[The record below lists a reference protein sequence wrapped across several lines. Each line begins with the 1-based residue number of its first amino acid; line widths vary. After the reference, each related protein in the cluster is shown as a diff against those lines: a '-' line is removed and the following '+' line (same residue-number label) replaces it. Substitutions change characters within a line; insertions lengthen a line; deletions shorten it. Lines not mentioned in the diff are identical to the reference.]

1 MQVSS
6 SSANPPSGQN
16 SLGQETAPQVRFGA
30 PLPPPPIEESMG
42 RLAKRF
48 APTADE
54 LNAQKLLD
62 KAGEGFFSKASGVI
76 GKVSGAL
83 LPFSNILTA
92 ASTFTNTFFG
102 HALNM
107 RRLERSA
114 EINKEVQ
121 KLAHV
126 QKTEQNYQVAASA
139 AAIIGLGILGAAKG
153 MAWVNAKRIAQKL
166 EGTHR
171 IIDQE
176 KIKEYHFKDVVG
188 HNDIKQLFQGE
199 FLSRIKHPEF
209 FPKDKR
215 FAILHGP
222 PGTGKTLLAKCL
234 ANEAGIPFIE
244 VHLTSLSEKNVKE
257 FRLKLEQHMEK
268 NGPAVILMDELNS
281 LQTGAKASP
290 ENIKVMNEILQL
302 LDGVTSLKNA
312 FVIGTTNHLNQI
324 DDALISRACRKSAIE
339 ASDRL
344 ETFERYLQKEHPL
357 QHGDVLKLIP
367 PNNLNMNHIFQASEG
382 FAGRD
387 VENTV
392 NNLIGDVVLK
402 NLESLKGQREAVLT
416 QHIPPP
422 PGMLK
427 KLASFFVEFPA
438 PPAPSITYKIPFT
451 ESQLLAAIKQVKV
464 ADTTQSGGI
473 KHGLTKSHSNNNPFQ
488 TLQTAELNSK
498 EYSYAPKG
506 MDMPFRLAGSNGIQT
521 VLPGAAPA
529 A

>member
-6 SSANPPSGQN
+6 SSANPILSSEFSNHLPTQAKPQFGQADLLLKQN
-16 SLGQETAPQVRFGA
+16 NFLE
-30 PLPPPPIEESMG
+30 
-42 RLAKRF
+42 RLADKI
-48 APTADE
+48 APTPDQIKQA
-54 LNAQKLLD
+54 AQANQVK
-62 KAGEGFFSKASGVI
+62 GFFSRASGVV
-76 GKVSGAL
+76 GTVSGAL
-83 LPFSNILTA
+83 LPFSNLLTA

-107 RRLERSA
+107 RRIERSA
-114 EINKEVQ
+114 EITKEAQ
-121 KLAHV
+121 RLFHE

-139 AAIIGLGILGAAKG
+139 AAIIGLSILGAAKG

-312 FVIGTTNHLNQI
+312 FVIGTTNHLEQI
-324 DDALISRACRKSAIE
+324 DEALISRACRKSAVE

-344 ETFERYLQKEHPL
+344 ETFERYLQKEHLL

-367 PNNLNMNHIFQASEG
+367 PDNLNMNHIFQASEG

-387 VENTV
+387 VENTI

-402 NLESLKGQREAVLT
+402 NLDSLKAQREAVFT
-416 QHIPPP
+416 QHVPPP
-422 PGMLK
+422 PGILK
-427 KLASFFVEFPA
+427 KLASFFVEFPP

-464 ADTTQSGGI
+464 TDTSQSAGI
-473 KHGLTKSHSNNNPFQ
+473 KQSLAPNNPFQ
-488 TLQTAELNSK
+488 TLQTAELNAK
-498 EYSYAPKG
+498 GYPYPAKG
-506 MDMPFRLAGSNGIQT
+506 MDMPFRLVGSNGIQT